1 MKIRILI
8 QILLLIT
15 GALSVLSTV
24 IQSSELELYTK
35 PITVPLFFML
45 YWFNSKKLD
54 PLFILVLLLCFLGD
68 IFLLVEIEKSF
79 MYVLVC
85 YSLCYFVMMYYMY
98 NDRKAWV
105 FSTLDWFNILI
116 FFLFWSYIV
125 YEVYNTV
132 IVSMGELAMYGI
144 FYLAVLY
151 VLLTGV
157 VFRYINSRS
166 TQSFWFLLAIIHFVI
181 SDVSFAIDR
190 FYVAALELKT
200 INSIY
205 QLLAVYFL
213 VRFKLANDTALKL
226 E

>member
-1 MKIRILI
+1 
-8 QILLLIT
+8 
-15 GALSVLSTV
+15 
-24 IQSSELELYTK
+24 
-35 PITVPLFFML
+35 
-45 YWFNSKKLD
+45 
-54 PLFILVLLLCFLGD
+54 
-68 IFLLVEIEKSF
+68 
-79 MYVLVC
+79 
-85 YSLCYFVMMYYMY
+85 
-98 NDRKAWV
+98 
-105 FSTLDWFNILI
+105 
-116 FFLFWSYIV
+116 
-125 YEVYNTV
+125 
-132 IVSMGELAMYGI
+132 MGELSMYGI
-144 FYLAVLY
+144 FYLGVLY

-190 FYVAALELKT
+190 FYVAALELKI